1 MVVVWWWY
9 GGQDGGGLED
19 DGVVRGTNQNG
30 IVLPGMCQGPTK
42 KTFSRINPQPQNYEH
57 PNITASSGPSDLRA
71 RAPL

>member
-19 DGVVRGTNQNG
+19 DGVVRETNQNG

-42 KTFSRINPQPQNYEH
+42 KTFSRVNPTPQNYEH
-57 PNITASSGPSDLRA
+57 PNFTASSGP
-71 RAPL
+71 

>member
-30 IVLPGMCQGPTK
+30 IVLPCMCQGPTK

-57 PNITASSGPSDLRA
+57 PNITASSGP
-71 RAPL
+71 